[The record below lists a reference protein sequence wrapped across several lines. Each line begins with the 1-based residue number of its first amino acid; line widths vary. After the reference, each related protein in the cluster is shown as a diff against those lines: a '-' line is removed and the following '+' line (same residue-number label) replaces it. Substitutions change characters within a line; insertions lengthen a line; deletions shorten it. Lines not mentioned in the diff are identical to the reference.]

1 LDNLQH
7 IDELLR
13 SSASSSANSFE
24 VGASDWHAVEKKL
37 RYRKNRIY
45 AVWFFLAL
53 ILVSSSIVLV
63 KNTKVNSTITKTENQ
78 PTTNQI
84 DSNIESQELN
94 KAPEKT
100 VDLPNNENRNGL
112 VDNKVQVPNKNSSLP
127 NNASVKENG
136 FHTQQLISR
145 YPIVAVNAPKSIR
158 PTFDFSNYWIPKNIN
173 PFTIALIDVK
183 YPLATYKGGK
193 NNGDNN
199 KLGYWEAGFSFTP
212 SVSGKFISENA
223 SFAGLIN
230 RNYYKNVANNEN
242 AAFSNS
248 AGLNIQYHLPSNF
261 FIASGLFIAQRT
273 ESLNYNYTITET
285 PRVNNNEI
293 TGYTPLPSAS
303 FINVNYNGS
312 NSYHFVEIPLNLGYK
327 QDISSK
333 FELRG
338 QLGMSYLKLFNL
350 NGVKANYT
358 TLEVTNLNDYAFN
371 QSNLAANAK
380 LGVYLNKERFTI
392 GAEPIFNYNLT
403 SLSGQNAAIKVKP
416 YSYGFNISTNYKFKN

>member
-1 LDNLQH
+1 MDNLQH

-24 VGASDWHAVEKKL
+24 VDASDWHAVEKKL

-63 KNTKVNSTITKTENQ
+63 KNNKVNSTITKNENQ

-94 KAPEKT
+94 TAPETT
-100 VDLPNNENRNGL
+100 VDLPNYENNNGL
-112 VDNKVQVPNKNSSLP
+112 VDNKVQVPHTNGPLP
-127 NNASVKENG
+127 NNTSVKENDL
-136 FHTQQLISR
+136 HTQQQIPR
-145 YPIVAVNAPKSIR
+145 YPIIAVKAPNSIR
-158 PTFDFSNYWIPKNIN
+158 PNFEFSDYWMPKNIDPLSISLISFEN
-173 PFTIALIDVK
+173 PFLTN
-183 YPLATYKGGK
+183 KGGK
-193 NNGDNN
+193 NNGDNH

-223 SFAGLIN
+223 NFAGLIN
-230 RNYYKNVANNEN
+230 RNYYKNVANKEN

-293 TGYTPLPSAS
+293 TGYTPLPSVS